1 MSGEVLDDYGNP
13 LNVGSTPDVTV
24 AAPFPGL
31 DTDPNTN
38 PNTSTDVNSPV
49 KSGDVFTNQT
59 STPIDFSGIQ
69 KLISDNRGLL
79 TAGGAALGLMGGN
92 SAKYGT
98 TGYQGTIPQLSAT
111 RQMLTAPPKTN
122 PDGTPRR
129 PGQGG
134 INYGGDVT
142 YTRTPGQ
149 DPWMRLSGDNNSG
162 KGIDELAKP
171 AAPVAPPANLGSKG
185 YQAFIA
191 AGKTPQE
198 YLSAINQWII
208 DNPNASQA
216 DIAAAMK
223 KFDVTQEDL
232 QAALTSSGFSD
243 ATKYYMT
250 HGNGGIKELNTN
262 ILDWV
267 AKNPNAT
274 KQQIA
279 DAIKASGV
287 DTRDIGRALGTEDQ
301 LSKAKEYALTHG
313 MSLDYF
319 NDIIN
324 NYMGTKPEAADAK
337 KFKEQYGITDTDV
350 AEAAKY
356 AAPTAGAEPEEP
368 SVSDVQQWLTS
379 HQGASDEEIARAMKT
394 FNVDDDLMA
403 AATGLTP
410 EEVAARRAK
419 VGFAMGGMAKGRY
432 LQGETDGMADEL
444 PAQIGDH
451 QPAALSHGEFVVPAD
466 VVSHLGNGNSD
477 AGAKKLYQMMDK
489 IRMARTGTK
498 KQGKEINPDK
508 FMPGGLASSK
518 YAAGGTVKHFL
529 TGGTT
534 GVGSAANAGV
544 TGVESNLSNWAG
556 DYVTNML
563 GQGQALA
570 NMPYQ
575 AYTGP
580 LTAGPSALQTKVSQ
594 GLQGVNFPGILGKS
608 FTSPTGG
615 QMPMGNQMDPGAG
628 YRGAAPKTEEDWNNF
643 QGLAQFVPGT
653 DMAKAKADFMSG
665 SAGKNVGG
673 PEMGAYTAP
682 ADMPQVMPREGGY
695 GGQQPGGIAQSY
707 MNPYLQSVLNPQL
720 DELQRRSQINLQ
732 PDLAKL
738 TQAGGFGGSRQAL
751 MQGEA
756 GRNLLQEQN
765 KTVGQ
770 GYANAYD
777 KAMQQFN
784 TEQGQAKDLV
794 GLMSGVGATDRGI
807 ESEGIAADKAQFEEA
822 RNNPYKMVQFQ
833 QSLLSGLPL
842 AAQNYNLAQP
852 STLQNIAGGAT
863 TVADLI
869 DILSGKTPAKK
880 AP

>member
-1 MSGEVLDDYGNP
+1 MIELSPTDSGYGNTIGIGSDRYTQEADNSGNVNPGWGTNLGPMDEP
-13 LNVGSTPDVTV
+13 LTIDP
-24 AAPFPGL
+24 A
-31 DTDPNTN
+31 TDPNTN
-38 PNTSTDVNSPV
+38 PNVSTDANSPV
-49 KSGDVFTNQT
+49 KKGDVFVNKTDI
-59 STPIDFSGIQ
+59 PIDFSGIQ

-79 TAGGAALGLMGGN
+79 TAGGAALGLLGGN
-92 SAKYGT
+92 NSKYGK
-98 TGYQGTIPQLSAT
+98 TGYQGTIPQLSAS
-111 RQMLTAPPKTN
+111 RQMMTAPPKTN

-129 PGQGG
+129 PGSGG

-149 DPWMRLSGDNNSG
+149 DPWANLSGTNNDQA
-162 KGIDELAKP
+162 GIDALAK
-171 AAPVAPPANLGSKG
+171 AKATGVATPPANLGSKG

-191 AGKTPQE
+191 AGKTPAE

-232 QAALTSSGFSD
+232 QAALTSSDFSN

-250 HGNGGIKELNTN
+250 HGQGGIKELNSN
-262 ILDWV
+262 ILKWIQD
-267 AKNPNAT
+267 NPNAS
-274 KQQIA
+274 KAQI
-279 DAIKASGV
+279 DEIVKASGV
-287 DTRDIGRALGTEDQ
+287 DTRDLGRAFGTEDN

-313 MSLDYF
+313 ISLDYF
-319 NDIIN
+319 NDIVN
-324 NYMGTKPEAADAK
+324 NYMSTKPKAEDAQ
-337 KFKEQYGITDTDV
+337 KFKETYGITDADV

-356 AAPTAGAEPEEP
+356 SAPEAGRTPEEP
-368 SVSDVQQWLTS
+368 SVSDVQNWLKTNPS
-379 HQGASDEEIARAMKT
+379 ASDEEIARAMKT
-394 FNVDDDLMA
+394 FNVDDELMA
-403 AATGLTP
+403 EATGLTP
-410 EEVAARRAK
+410 EQVAARRTK
-419 VGFAMGGMAKGRY
+419 VGYAMGGMAKGRY
-432 LQGETDGMADEL
+432 LQGGTDGMADEL
-444 PAQIGDH
+444 PAQIGNS
-451 QPAALSHGEFVVPAD
+451 QPAALSHGEFVIPAD
-466 VVSHLGNGNSD
+466 VVSHMGNGNSD
-477 AGAKKLYQMMDK
+477 AGAKKLYQMMDR

-498 KQGKEINPDK
+498 KQGKKINPDK

-518 YAAGGTVKHFL
+518 YATGGTVKHFL
-529 TGGTT
+529 TGGSTST
-534 GVGSAANAGV
+534 PAGT

-580 LTAGPSALQTKVSQ
+580 LTAGQSALQTKVST

-608 FTSPTGG
+608 FT
-615 QMPMGNQMDPGAG
+615 
-628 YRGAAPKTEEDWNNF
+628 
-643 QGLAQFVPGT
+643 GT
-653 DMAKAKADFMSG
+653 DAPTIGPD
-665 SAGKNVGG
+665 GKPVGG
-673 PEMGAYTAP
+673 
-682 ADMPQVMPREGGY
+682 
-695 GGQQPGGIAQSY
+695 GGIASQY
-707 MNPYLQSVLNPQL
+707 MNPYLESVLNPQL
-720 DELQRRSQINLQ
+720 DELQRRSKMNLQ
-732 PDLAKL
+732 PDMAKL

-751 MQGEA
+751 MMGEA

-770 GYANAYD
+770 GYSNAFD

-784 TEQGQAKDLV
+784 TEQGQAKTLV
-794 GLMSGVGATDRGI
+794 DMMSGVGATDRAI
-807 ESEGIAADKAQFEEA
+807 EAEGIAADKQQFEEA
-822 RNNPYKMVQFQ
+822 RANPYKMVQFQ

-842 AAQNYNLAQP
+842 AAQNFNFADQ
-852 STLQNIAGGAT
+852 STLQKAASGAT